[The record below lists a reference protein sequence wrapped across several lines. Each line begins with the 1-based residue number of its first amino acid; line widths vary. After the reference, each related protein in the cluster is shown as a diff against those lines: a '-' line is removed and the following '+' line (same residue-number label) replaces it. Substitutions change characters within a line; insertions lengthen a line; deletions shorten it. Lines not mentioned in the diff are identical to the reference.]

1 MIKSMTGYGTAGV
14 QTDTGR
20 SYTIEVKSV
29 NHRYCD
35 VNVKLPGKLSFLDQE
50 LKTLVKNRFSRGRF
64 DIYIG
69 VDEFGKD
76 SKQITFDKEL
86 ATQYLAQLRE
96 LGEYLEIETRVDLL
110 SITRMPDVLRV
121 EPIELDQDE
130 VRQHV
135 TAILTTALES
145 LEQMRIHEGEVLD
158 QDIRGNLTAIR
169 SIVDTIQELAKTS
182 PMQYKVALEERLN
195 RLIDG
200 IKEIDPD
207 RLAQEVAVFCDRIDV
222 SEELTRLYGHLD
234 HFLHVSEADEAVGR
248 KLDFLIQEMNR
259 EINTIGSKSNN
270 VEIAQQVVDV
280 KSILEKIREQ
290 VQNIE

>member
-1 MIKSMTGYGTAGV
+1 MIKSMTGYGTASV

-50 LKTLVKNRFSRGRF
+50 LKALVKKRFNRGRF

-86 ATQYLAQLRE
+86 AAQYLAQLQE
-96 LGEYLEIETRVDLL
+96 LGEFLGIEARTDLL
-110 SITRMPDVLRV
+110 AITRMPDVLRV
-121 EPIELDQDE
+121 EPVELDQDE
-130 VRQHV
+130 VRRQL
-135 TAILTTALES
+135 TAILVEALER

-158 QDIRGNLTAIR
+158 RDIRSNLSAIR
-169 SIVDTIQELAKTS
+169 SIVDNVQELVNAS
-182 PMQYKVALEERLN
+182 PAQYKTALEERLK
-195 RLIDG
+195 RLTDG
-200 IKEIDPD
+200 VKEIDPD
-207 RLAQEVAVFCDRIDV
+207 RLAQEVVVFCDRIDV

-270 VEIAQQVVDV
+270 AEIAQQVVDV
-280 KSILEKIREQ
+280 KAILEKIREQ